1 MGMQAEPTW
10 QSWQVGI
17 LLNSALHLC
26 SIAAS
31 AAALEWAEQL
41 WHLASLS
48 GGETPEGTWRFEATR
63 VNYVTWCWTFPK
75 GSLDVRKGPRLN
87 QWVLGGKDD

>member
-48 GGETPEGTWRFEATR
+48 GGETLEGTWRFEATR
-63 VNYVTWCWTFPK
+63 VNYVTWRCWTFPK
-75 GSLDVRKGPRLN
+75 GRKGPRLN